1 MIEGPLSAE
10 QDACLGRLR
19 AMNRRELILL
29 FRPLQPPSMRTFEG
43 EFDSEL
49 LHQGSP
55 TSNRLTRAIF
65 ALGGLWTGKAFSS
78 VSDTEGVGY
87 NCFRDQNEARFKLPM
102 RTEIAPSRLEHGRS
116 LIIDYSTMN
125 RGMIRFLKGEV
136 RQLSPT
142 VMLGF
147 GTFGPKIGE
156 RDRWRRKIPF
166 VMIGPRRDYQI
177 SAFRTALKQ
186 QAHLEPVS

>member
-1 MIEGPLSAE
+1 MITGPLTEE
-10 QDACLGRLR
+10 QTSCLEQLR
-19 AMNRRELILL
+19 SLTRRELIFL
-29 FRPLQPPSMRTFEG
+29 FRTLQPPEMRQFEG

-49 LHQGSP
+49 LHQGGPAS
-55 TSNRLTRAIF
+55 TRITRAIF
-65 ALGGLWTGKAFSS
+65 GLGGPWTGKAFSA

-87 NCFRDQNEARFKLPM
+87 NCFRDERRAEFKLPM
-102 RTEIAPSRLEHGRS
+102 RTEVTNSRLDQGRS

-136 RQLSPT
+136 REVVPT

-147 GTFGPKIGE
+147 GAFGPKIGA

-166 VMIGPRRDYQI
+166 VMIGPRRAYQVM
-177 SAFRTALKQ
+177 AFRMALKME
-186 QAHLEPVS
+186 AEAV